1 MPRRIL
7 DRGDAVPLL
16 AELFR
21 EQGFAGT
28 SLSEITKRTGLG
40 KGSLYHLFPDGKEEM
55 ARVVL
60 EDVAGWFE
68 TNVFMP
74 LRGGEDPAAG
84 IDTMFR
90 AVIDFFHSGRR
101 VCLVGT
107 FALDDT
113 RERFAAEVQ
122 SYFAAWIRVL
132 AAALKRNGFDSR
144 TARET
149 AEDVVAGIQGA
160 LVLARSQD
168 EPAMFMRAMKRL
180 QARTRVVQRDPRKK
194 GGICKQD
201 AAGKA

>member
-1 MPRRIL
+1 VSRRIA
-7 DRGDAVPLL
+7 DRGDAIPVL

-21 EQGFAGT
+21 EHGFAGA

-40 KGSLYHLFPDGKEEM
+40 KGSLYHFFPNGKEEM
-55 ARVVL
+55 ARAVL
-60 EDVAGWFE
+60 DDVAGWFE

-74 LRGGEDPAAG
+74 LREGEDPVAG
-84 IDTMFR
+84 IDAMFR
-90 AVIDFFHSGRR
+90 SVVGFFHSGRR

-122 SYFAAWIRVL
+122 SYFVAWIRVL
-132 AAALKRNGFDSR
+132 AAALKRSGFDSR
-144 TARET
+144 AARET

-160 LVLARSQD
+160 LVLARSRD
-168 EPAMFMRAMKRL
+168 DPAVFMRAMKRL
-180 QARTRVVQRDPRKK
+180 HARTRIVQRDTQKE
-194 GGICKQD
+194 GGIRRRG

>member
-1 MPRRIL
+1 MARRIA
-7 DRGDAVPLL
+7 DRGDAIPVL

-21 EQGFAGT
+21 EHGFAGA

-40 KGSLYHLFPDGKEEM
+40 KGSLYHFFPNGKEEM
-55 ARVVL
+55 ARAVL
-60 EDVAGWFE
+60 DDVAAWFE
-68 TNVFMP
+68 TNVFIP
-74 LRGGEDPAAG
+74 LREGEDPVAG
-84 IDTMFR
+84 IDAMFGS
-90 AVIDFFHSGRR
+90 VVDFFHSGRR

-113 RERFAAEVQ
+113 RERFAAELQ

-132 AAALKRNGFDSR
+132 SGALKRSGFDAR
-144 TARET
+144 AARET

-168 EPAMFMRAMKRL
+168 DPAVFMRAIKRL
-180 QARTRVVQRDPRKK
+180 HRRTRLDRRDPPEAAGARRR
-194 GGICKQD
+194 G

>member
-1 MPRRIL
+1 MPRKIL

-21 EQGFAGT
+21 EHGFAGA

-40 KGSLYHLFPDGKEEM
+40 KGSLYHLFPGGKEEM
-55 ARVVL
+55 ARAVL
-60 EDVAGWFE
+60 DNVAGWFE

-74 LRGGEDPAAG
+74 LREGEDPAAG
-84 IDTMFR
+84 IDAMFR

-122 SYFAAWIRVL
+122 SYFAVWIRVL
-132 AAALKRNGFDSR
+132 AAALKRSGFDTR
-144 TARET
+144 AARET

-168 EPAMFMRAMKRL
+168 DPAVFMRAMKRL
-180 QARTRVVQRDPRKK
+180 HGRTRIVQRDTQKE
-194 GGICKQD
+194 GGICSRG